1 MFIENLKRILKAG
14 WKNFY
19 RNISS
24 SFATTFVLVVLLS
37 LISFIFVFDNISE
50 FLVRGIEEKADISVF
65 LSEDFLEENIL
76 EFKKELEEK
85 EIVKEVQY
93 ISPNE
98 AYQNFIET
106 HSEDE
111 EIMSALVEVGGNPFL
126 GSLSISAWE
135 VTQYEE
141 VVTYLEES
149 EYSSLFD
156 EVDYYQRKP
165 VIDKI
170 FSLTKLISNI
180 GFISAILTILIV
192 ILLVFNTVRLAIFNS
207 SEEIGVM
214 RLVGASNLFIRGPF
228 VIQGMLSGL
237 FAVVVTNV
245 FFLLTFWFFSPK
257 LEVILGGF
265 NVLNFFV
272 SHLGIIFL
280 IQLGTGMVLS
290 LVASVLA
297 TRKYLKV

>member
-1 MFIENLKRILKAG
+1 MFKENIKRVLKAG

-19 RNISS
+19 RNIAS
-24 SFATTFVLVVLLS
+24 SFATTFILVVLLS
-37 LISFIFVFDNISE
+37 LVSFIFVFNNFSD
-50 FLVRGIEEKADISVF
+50 FLIKGIEEKADISVF
-65 LSEDFLEENIL
+65 LSDDFLEENVL
-76 EFKKELEEK
+76 EFKKTLEDRI
-85 EIVKEVQY
+85 EIQEVQY
-93 ISPNE
+93 VSKNE

-111 EIMSALVEVGGNPFL
+111 AIMEALGEVGDNPFL

-135 VTQYEE
+135 ADQYEGI
-141 VVTYLEES
+141 VTFLEES
-149 EYSSLFD
+149 EYSSLFSKI
-156 EVDYYQRKP
+156 DYYQRKP

-170 FSLTKLISNI
+170 FSLTTMISKI
-180 GFISAILTILIV
+180 GFVSALITIFIV

-228 VIQGMLSGL
+228 IIQGMLAGL
-237 FAVVVTNV
+237 FAILITNLL
-245 FFLLTFWFFSPK
+245 FLLTFWVFSPK
-257 LEVILGGF
+257 LETILGGF
-265 NVLNFFV
+265 NVLSFFG

-280 IQLGTGMVLS
+280 IQLATGLS
-290 LVASVLA
+290 LSVVASFLA